1 MKDLKKVYLAIPYSK
16 MDKELS
22 YRIAN
27 EMSVYFINKGYN
39 IFSPITHS
47 HPLSKYGLRGDF
59 AFWEK
64 MDKQFIDWSNEI
76 IVIVVPNNGWELIES
91 SIGVQGEI
99 EHASLTGKPVKFFDY
114 ETKMFVKLKNLV
126 L

>member
-1 MKDLKKVYLAIPYSK
+1 MKDLKKAYLAIPYSK

-22 YRIAN
+22 YKIAN
-27 EMSVYFINKGYN
+27 EISVYFINKGYN

-64 MDKQFIDWSNEI
+64 MDKQFIDWCDEV
-76 IVIVVPNNGWELIES
+76 IVVVVPNNGWELIES

-99 EHASLTGKPVKFFDY
+99 EHANLTGKRVRFFDY
-114 ETKMFVKLKNLV
+114 ETKMFVKLKELV
-126 L
+126 